1 MYLILI
7 NLILD
12 GPSQMKLDKKESTID
27 LLNVPSTS
35 KSLPF
40 IVDDKFSSK
49 CDEKQYNISKSLYF
63 VSKNDKSEEC
73 DLFSNSSSSIESDIS
88 NGPLSE
94 NSLDFSSEDSLSND
108 ITEGNTMILGLYI
121 FLNYLVKN

>member
-7 NLILD
+7 HLILD
-12 GPSQMKLDKKESTID
+12 GPSGMKLDKKESTID

-40 IVDDKFSSK
+40 IVDNTFSNKS
-49 CDEKQYNISKSLYF
+49 DEKQHAISKSLYF

-73 DLFSNSSSSIESDIS
+73 NLFSNSSPSIESDIS
-88 NGPLSE
+88 NGSLSE
-94 NSLDFSSEDSLSND
+94 NSLDFSSEESLSND
-108 ITEGNTMILGLYI
+108 ITERDTMMLGMYI
-121 FLNYLVKN
+121 FLNYLV

>member
-7 NLILD
+7 HLILD
-12 GPSQMKLDKKESTID
+12 GPSGMKLDKKESTID

-40 IVDDKFSSK
+40 IVDNTFSNKS
-49 CDEKQYNISKSLYF
+49 DEKQHAISKSLYF

-73 DLFSNSSSSIESDIS
+73 NLFSNSSPSIESDIS
-88 NGPLSE
+88 NGSLSE
-94 NSLDFSSEDSLSND
+94 NSLDFSSEESLSND
-108 ITEGNTMILGLYI
+108 ITKRDTMMLGMYI
-121 FLNYLVKN
+121 FLNYLV